1 MTMLSSSAICTN
13 ALSICGVNDEALDIT
28 TPTKPNERICAR
40 WYDITRQS
48 LLRQVMPSFA
58 ITRKKVALVSTTPS
72 FGFEYAYQYPKDCL
86 RLLGID
92 EIELKSN
99 NHNIEGQYILYGDNL
114 PDGLPIRYVSDFKDT
129 TVFTP
134 DFTDLLSWQLAANIV
149 LQVAQDTK
157 REQYIASILPTKFM
171 VVSSIQSQEN
181 PPIRISNSKFMEA
194 KYSNNPRGRTS
205 KR

>member
-1 MTMLSSSAICTN
+1 MAMLSASAICTN

-28 TPTKPNERICAR
+28 TPTKPNERICSR

-58 ITRKKVALVSTTPS
+58 IVRKKVALVSTTPS

-99 NHNIEGQYILYGDNL
+99 NHNIEGQYILYGENKT
-114 PDGLPIRYVSDFKDT
+114 DGLPIRYVSDFKDT

-149 LQVAQDTK
+149 LQVAQDK
-157 REQYIASILPTKFM
+157 AREQYIMSVLPTKFM

-181 PPIRISNSKFMEA
+181 PPIRISHSRFMDS
-194 KYSNNPRGRTS
+194 KYSNNPIRFS